1 MQYRYILLSALM
13 VMVFGG
19 CVEKLDRKPKDFLLP
34 SSYYQTAEQ
43 LNIALTGVYDNL
55 GVLYSNP
62 IHFRFGFEGD
72 EHWYVKNAP
81 LSGLH
86 VYDYTAAHPDFQ
98 SFWSNLYIGIGRAN
112 YLLANLNNNPSIDSA
127 VRARVKGEALFLR
140 AYYYFML
147 VQSYG
152 GVPLIL
158 QPPKSVND
166 VDAPRATA
174 REVYERIIADMK
186 EAEGLVAPITHFG
199 FGGRVNKSA
208 VRGILARVCLHMAGH
223 PVKDVSRYAEARG
236 WAKKVMDDAEAGHA
250 LNPSYH
256 GVFMNLITD
265 KYDIKESLWEVEYW
279 GNRSD
284 AYTETGSLG
293 DVNGP
298 ATQNSQ
304 TGFAY
309 AGIKATADLYYR
321 YEEGD
326 GRRDWCIAT
335 FNYGT
340 ASQPAN
346 FKTFITTPVNRNNAY
361 NRWPGKYRREYELV
375 LPKNNTATPINC
387 PLIRFSDVLLMFAE
401 AENEISGPT
410 PEAIEAVNKVRRR
423 GWSSGIKTVT
433 ITNGGAG
440 YTTAP
445 TVTFTGGGGSG
456 ITATAVIA
464 GGKVTGVTFA
474 NDAIYGLAKGVGY
487 NSAPT
492 IAFTGG
498 NGSGA
503 TATATI
509 YTPADALAPA
519 AATAGQEPFR
529 QFIRDERSR
538 ELNGE
543 TFRKADLLRWGIFV
557 ERMHQLSETIEK
569 DLGNLTTP
577 AYLNLY
583 IKGFGP
589 NISDRNTLWPIP
601 TRELT
606 LNRALTQNPGW

>member
-1 MQYRYILLSALM
+1 MKYRYLLLSAFILTSLSA
-13 VMVFGG
+13 
-19 CVEKLDRKPKDFLLP
+19 CVKKLDSQPKDFLQP
-34 SSYYQTAEQ
+34 STYYQTAEQ
-43 LNIALTGVYDNL
+43 LNIALNGVYDNL

-72 EHWYVKNAP
+72 EAWYIKNAP

-86 VYDYTAAHPDFQ
+86 IYDYTASHPDFQ
-98 SFWSNLYIGIGRAN
+98 SFWNNLYIGIGRAN
-112 YLLANLNNNPSIDSA
+112 YLLANLNNNPAIDSA
-127 VRARVKGEALFLR
+127 VRSKVKGEALFLR

-158 QPPKSVND
+158 KPPASIND
-166 VDAPRATA
+166 VDAPRASA
-174 REVYERIIADMK
+174 KEVYEQIVADMI
-186 EAEGLVAPITHFG
+186 EAETRVAPITQLG

-208 VRGILARVCLHMAGH
+208 VRGMLARVCLHMAGH
-223 PVKDVSRYAEARG
+223 PVKEVGRFKDARD

-250 LNPSYH
+250 LNPSFS

-265 KYDIKESLWEVEYW
+265 KYDIKESLFEVEYW

-309 AGIKATADLYYR
+309 AGIKATADMYYLYQ
-321 YEEGD
+321 EGD
-326 GRRDWCIAT
+326 VRRDWSIAS

-346 FKTFITTPVNRNNAY
+346 FKIFFTGPVDRATAY
-361 NRWPGKYRREYELV
+361 NRFPGKYRREYELV

-387 PLIRFSDVLLMFAE
+387 PLMRFADVLLMFAE
-401 AENEISGPT
+401 AENELSGPT
-410 PEAIEAVNKVRRR
+410 AAAIEAVNRVRRR

-445 TVTFTGGGGSG
+445 AVTFTGGGGSG
-456 ITATAVIA
+456 IVATAVIA
-464 GGKVTGVTFA
+464 NGKVTGVTFA
-474 NDAIYGLAKGVGY
+474 NDAIYGTARGMGY
-487 NSAPT
+487 TSAPT
-492 IAFTGG
+492 ITFTGG

-509 YTPADALAPA
+509 YTPADADMPA
-519 AATAGQEPFR
+519 SATAGKEEFR
-529 QFIRDERSR
+529 KFIQDERPR
-538 ELNGE
+538 ELFCE
-543 TFRKADLLRWGIFV
+543 TYRKADLIRWGIFV
-557 ERMHQLSETIEK
+557 ERMHALSATIAK
-569 DLGNLTTP
+569 DLNKTSP
-577 AYLNLY
+577 PYLNLFV
-583 IKGFGP
+583 KGYGP
-589 NISDRNTLWPIP
+589 NISERNTLWPIP